1 MDARSRW
8 TEPSNVMYDPNPYS
22 RPAENAAGHHF
33 HPSSRDKEHRG
44 GLSSR
49 ARRAFRRLN
58 DATGPERERDGRR
71 KEAQQR
77 DDVFEARFTPRE
89 KSM

>member
-1 MDARSRW
+1 MNARSRW

-33 HPSSRDKEHRG
+33 THLRETRNIEVAELASATRI
-44 GLSSR
+44 
-49 ARRAFRRLN
+49 RRLN
-58 DATGPERERDGRR
+58 DATGPSANVTGAARR
-71 KEAQQR
+71 PSKGT
-77 DDVFEARFTPRE
+77 DVFEARFTPRG